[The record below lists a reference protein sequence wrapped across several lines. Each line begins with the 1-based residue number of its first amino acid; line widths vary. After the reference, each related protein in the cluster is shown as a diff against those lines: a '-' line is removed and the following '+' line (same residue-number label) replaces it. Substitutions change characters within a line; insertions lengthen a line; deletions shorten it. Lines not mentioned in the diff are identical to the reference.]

1 MEKLVR
7 DKMPELCD
15 TTPGWTRMTW
25 RPVDNTQEFK
35 RLLTDKLLEEAFEV
49 KKACESQ
56 NLDKICE
63 ELADLEEVVRTLR
76 HKFSLTAAEVE
87 RVRKAKLERR
97 GGFTKG
103 VVWDGKK

>member
-7 DKMPELCD
+7 DKMPELCS
-15 TTPGWTRMTW
+15 TVPGWTPMTW
-25 RPVDNTQEFK
+25 RSPDNSMEFK
-35 RLLTDKLLEEAFEV
+35 RLLTDKLVEEAKEV
-49 KKACESQ
+49 QDACASQ
-56 NLDKICE
+56 NTDKICE
-63 ELADLEEVVRTLR
+63 ELADLEEVVRAIR

-103 VVWDGKK
+103 VVWDGNK